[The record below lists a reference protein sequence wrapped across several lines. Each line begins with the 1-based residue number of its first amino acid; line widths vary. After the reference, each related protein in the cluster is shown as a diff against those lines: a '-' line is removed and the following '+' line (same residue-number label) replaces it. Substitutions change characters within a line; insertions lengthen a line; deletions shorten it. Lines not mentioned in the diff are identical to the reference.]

1 MSSSRTDLL
10 PMYVEDSERER
21 AMPFIALFFVA
32 IVVIWSWIFSAVQA
46 IRIPTEAWDEI
57 GQTKGIW
64 VALTLWFPVLGGL
77 LFQLVMKPK
86 LIVAWR
92 TFHEREVE
100 GNKAA

>member
-1 MSSSRTDLL
+1 M
-10 PMYVEDSERER
+10 
-21 AMPFIALFFVA
+21 FIVCFFVA
-32 IVVIWSWIFSAVQA
+32 VVVIWSWVFSAVQA

-64 VALTLWFPVLGGL
+64 VALTLWLPLLGGL

-92 TFHEREVE
+92 AYHDREIDCT
-100 GNKAA
+100 KAA